1 MIIYEIFEKTKKK
14 LANSGMEPRTV
25 TLSHSKRSGPLYIP
39 VENTICESQ
48 ISEGQYEGWT
58 QTIRTP
64 FLHQTIR
71 TFEIL
76 TSRKLSN
83 QTQPDLAYPWAWY

>member
-1 MIIYEIFEKTKKK
+1 MKGKSVWNERDKKK
-14 LANSGMEPRTV
+14 
-25 TLSHSKRSGPLYIP
+25 
-39 VENTICESQ
+39 
-48 ISEGQYEGWT
+48 YEGWT

-71 TFEIL
+71 TPFLHQTTRTPFLHQTTRTFEIL

-83 QTQPDLAYPWAWY
+83 QTQPDLVYPCA